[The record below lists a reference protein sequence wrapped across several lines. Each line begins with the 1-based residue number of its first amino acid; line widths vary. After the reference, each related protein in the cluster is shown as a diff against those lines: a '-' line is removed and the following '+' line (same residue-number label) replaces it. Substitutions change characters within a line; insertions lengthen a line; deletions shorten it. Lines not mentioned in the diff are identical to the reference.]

1 MLLTLKFI
9 SGAALGA
16 VTTYV
21 YKDEASKQWLDER
34 SKKLKDKTTS
44 LLTVFKKKPAD
55 AVVASTTPVA
65 EVIEGT
71 VETPVTA
78 AKA

>member
-1 MLLTLKFI
+1 MLLTLKFL

-21 YKDEASKQWLDER
+21 YKDESSKQWLGER
-34 SKKLKDKTTS
+34 SKKLKDKAGS

-55 AVVASTTPVA
+55 AAAVSTTPVA
-65 EVIEGT
+65 DVIEGT
-71 VETPVTA
+71 VETPVNA
-78 AKA
+78 SKA

>member
-9 SGAALGA
+9 SGVALGA
-16 VTTYV
+16 VSTYV
-21 YKDEASKQWLDER
+21 YKDEASKQWLGEN

-55 AVVASTTPVA
+55 AAVESATPVA

-71 VETPVTA
+71 VEMPVTA
-78 AKA
+78 SKA